1 MRNTGKNRKKRIER
15 DKEQHT
21 KRGKL
26 EHVGRDITM
35 HDKIE
40 QPVHDTQTRYRALFE
55 NANDAIFLLEADK
68 FVECNPKAFE
78 MFGCRPEQIIGKTPY
93 DPYSPEFQ
101 PDGQKSKEKAMEKI
115 QLTMQGQSQFFE
127 WRHNKYNGSAFD
139 AEVSLNRLE
148 LSGKVL
154 IQAIVRDITERK
166 TFEKELK
173 RSEGTTRAFL
183 DATTDL
189 GLLID
194 RQWRIIGL
202 NDKMARRLGSSRKDI
217 IGKVIFDYLPP
228 ALAEQRKTK
237 GLEAASKRELIRFE
251 DQRDNRW
258 FENSVYP
265 ILDFKGEV
273 DRFAIFS
280 RDITER
286 KKAQEELKRSKEF
299 LTNIINTLDDPFFV
313 KDQEHRWFM
322 LNDAA
327 CKVMGRPR
335 EELIGK
341 SDYDLFAKEQA
352 DKFWER
358 DSFVLENG
366 QTDLNEEEITWHGK
380 LHTISTKKSL
390 FTDSITGQKFIT
402 GTIRDITERKRTE
415 EVIRESEEKF
425 RSLAEQS
432 PNMIFINKDGRIV
445 YANKKCEEIT
455 GYKREEFYSPD
466 FDFLTLI
473 APKSL
478 GLIKKNFRRHSK
490 GLEIPPYEYT
500 IINKAGERIDAINS
514 SKPIQ
519 YEGRAAILG
528 VVTDI
533 TEKKQAEEALRESE
547 ERLRL
552 AVQAAQLSTLDW
564 DLLTEEIH
572 LGGHSNEVLGLAP
585 DVRSIP
591 VRSFLERVNPGD
603 LEQIRQAVKK
613 AINERTLYN
622 QEYRIVRPDGTERWI
637 AAQGQPVFDKTGKA
651 VRVIGVNQDITER
664 KHLEEAYHSLVDNSL
679 QGLAIVQDGRMVFLN
694 KAFSSTTGHSKEDL
708 LAASQEQLRSLVHPE
723 DRELIW
729 ARHLDRIN
737 GKPVPP
743 RYEFRWIRK
752 DGSTCWVEIYA
763 SRIEYRGRP
772 AIQTAY
778 VDITERKQ
786 AEQKLSYERDLLQ
799 TLLDN
804 IPDYIYFKDR
814 NRKLV
819 RASNQFCDL
828 FKCRLEDIIG
838 KSYEELFPE
847 KIAAETSRDDRHV
860 IETGMPIINKEEG
873 YESVGGDDR
882 WLLTTKLPWRDK
894 NGNIIGLFGVS
905 REITQHKKAEETLK
919 ESMKTSDDIVKT
931 IPSGLFIY
939 QYKAPDSLIL
949 LDGNPEAERLTGIKI
964 SDCIGKEFN
973 QIWPAARESSITDY
987 FLSSMKTGKTFEAED
1002 LQYKDERL
1010 EGAFRIRA
1018 FPIPSDRL
1026 AVAFE
1031 NITERKKTEN
1041 ALKSEKEFTE
1051 TALNAQIDTF
1061 FVFDP
1066 VTKKPIRWNKTFSE
1080 IAGYSDEEI
1089 ASMKA
1094 PDDWYDKDDL
1104 KKAAASIERIYK
1116 EGRSTVE
1123 MLLITK
1129 DGRRIPTEYTASLI
1143 KDVEGNPEYVISI
1156 GRDITERKKAR
1167 QKLLEYQRQLKSL
1180 ASELLLAE
1188 ERERRRIATGVHDD
1202 IGQKLALAKLELQ
1215 SIREIV
1221 PEPNVSAS
1229 LGHACELVDKAMQ
1242 DTRSL
1247 AFDLSNP
1254 VLYEV
1259 GFTAAVESLL
1269 TERMIQKS
1277 GIKSEFNSKT
1287 HKLRLGQDTSIV
1299 LFQSVRELLT
1309 NVVKH
1314 ANANKVKVCIDK
1326 LDHRVQVIVEDD
1338 GTGFELSALKSP
1350 DKEKSGFGLF
1360 NVKERLEYLGGS
1372 FDIKSKLGRGTRVTM
1387 AVPL

>member
-21 KRGKL
+21 NREKL
-26 EHVGRDITM
+26 EHASRDITM

-40 QPVHDTQTRYRALFE
+40 QPVHDNQTRYRALFE

-101 PDGQKSKEKAMEKI
+101 PDGRKSKDKVMEKI
-115 QLTMQGQSQFFE
+115 QLAMQGQSQFFE
-127 WRHNKYNGSAFD
+127 WRHNKYNGNAFD

-148 LSGKVL
+148 LSGTVF

-173 RSEGTTRAFL
+173 RSEETARAFL

-194 RQWRIIGL
+194 HQWLIIDL
-202 NDKMARRLGSSRKDI
+202 NDKMARSLRRTRSDM
-217 IGKVIFDYLPP
+217 IGKIIYDYLPSD
-228 ALAEQRKTK
+228 LAEQRKTK
-237 GLEAASKRELIRFE
+237 ALEAASKREPIRFE
-251 DQRDNRW
+251 DQRDNCW

-265 ILDFKGEV
+265 ILDSKGEV
-273 DRFAIFS
+273 DRFVIFS
-280 RDITER
+280 RDITKRKQTNVALAESERRFRTFFENEPEYCYMISLQGTILEANSAALSVLGYTKEELIGKPVESLYAPELYERVRQLFSQWKQTGEIRNEEMVIITRNGDRRTVLLSSDQVLGENGKPLHSVSIQRDITER

-299 LTNIINTLDDPFFV
+299 ITNIINTLDDPFFV

-341 SDYDLFAKEQA
+341 SDYDLFPKEQA

-358 DSFVLENG
+358 DSFVLESG

-390 FTDSITGQKFIT
+390 FTDSITGQKFVT
-402 GTIRDITERKRTE
+402 GTIRDITEQKRTE

-455 GYKREEFYSPD
+455 GYMREEFYSPD
-466 FDFLTLI
+466 FDFFNLI

-478 GLIKKNFRRHSK
+478 DLVKENFRRHSK
-490 GLEIPPYEYT
+490 GLKIPPYEYT

-514 SKPIQ
+514 CKLIQ
-519 YEGRAAILG
+519 YEGRTSILG

-533 TEKKQAEEALRESE
+533 TGKKQVEEALRESE

-552 AVQAAQLSTLDW
+552 AVQAVQLSTLDW
-564 DLLTEEIH
+564 NLLTDEIR
-572 LGGHSNEVLGLAP
+572 LGGYSNEVLGLAP
-585 DVRSIP
+585 DVTSIP
-591 VRSFLERVNPGD
+591 VSSLLERVNPGD

-613 AINERTLYN
+613 VIDERTLYN
-622 QEYRIVRPDGTERWI
+622 QEYRIIRPDGTERWI
-637 AAQGQPVFDKTGKA
+637 AAQGQPVYDKTGKA
-651 VRVIGVNQDITER
+651 VRMIVVNQDITER
-664 KHLEEAYHSLVDNSL
+664 KRLEEAYHCLVDNSL
-679 QGLAIVQDGRMVFLN
+679 QGLAIVQNGRMVFLN
-694 KAFSSTTGHSKEDL
+694 KAFSSTTGHSREDL
-708 LAASQEQLRSLVHPE
+708 LAASPEQLRSLVHP
-723 DRELIW
+723 DDHELVW
-729 ARHLDRIN
+729 ARHRDRLV
-737 GKPVPP
+737 GKPVPA

-763 SRIEYRGRP
+763 SRIEYMGHP

-778 VDITERKQ
+778 VDITERK
-786 AEQKLSYERDLLQ
+786 K
-799 TLLDN
+799 
-804 IPDYIYFKDR
+804 
-814 NRKLV
+814 
-819 RASNQFCDL
+819 
-828 FKCRLEDIIG
+828 
-838 KSYEELFPE
+838 
-847 KIAAETSRDDRHV
+847 
-860 IETGMPIINKEEG
+860 
-873 YESVGGDDR
+873 
-882 WLLTTKLPWRDK
+882 
-894 NGNIIGLFGVS
+894 
-905 REITQHKKAEETLK
+905 TQ
-919 ESMKTSDDIVKT
+919 
-931 IPSGLFIY
+931 
-939 QYKAPDSLIL
+939 
-949 LDGNPEAERLTGIKI
+949 
-964 SDCIGKEFN
+964 
-973 QIWPAARESSITDY
+973 
-987 FLSSMKTGKTFEAED
+987 
-1002 LQYKDERL
+1002 
-1010 EGAFRIRA
+1010 
-1018 FPIPSDRL
+1018 
-1026 AVAFE
+1026 
-1031 NITERKKTEN
+1031 
-1041 ALKSEKEFTE
+1041 
-1051 TALNAQIDTF
+1051 
-1061 FVFDP
+1061 
-1066 VTKKPIRWNKTFSE
+1066 
-1080 IAGYSDEEI
+1080 
-1089 ASMKA
+1089 
-1094 PDDWYDKDDL
+1094 
-1104 KKAAASIERIYK
+1104 
-1116 EGRSTVE
+1116 
-1123 MLLITK
+1123 
-1129 DGRRIPTEYTASLI
+1129 
-1143 KDVEGNPEYVISI
+1143 
-1156 GRDITERKKAR
+1156 
-1167 QKLLEYQRQLKSL
+1167 QKLLDYQTQLKSL

-1221 PEPNVSAS
+1221 SEPNVSAS

-1259 GFTAAVESLL
+1259 GFMAAVESLL
-1269 TERMIQKS
+1269 SERMMQKS
-1277 GIKSEFNSKT
+1277 GIKSEFESKT

-1299 LFQSVRELLT
+1299 LFQAVRELLT